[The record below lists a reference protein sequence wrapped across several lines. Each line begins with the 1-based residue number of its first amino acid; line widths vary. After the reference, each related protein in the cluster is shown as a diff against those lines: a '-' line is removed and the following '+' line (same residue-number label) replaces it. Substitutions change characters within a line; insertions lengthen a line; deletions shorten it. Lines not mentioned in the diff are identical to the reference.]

1 MCEGGTAPPPP
12 LERKGKEGGR
22 REIKGSAMKL
32 CDSKCNKVSLTWG
45 RGEERGEERVE
56 ERGEAL
62 RGRSGKGV
70 ETGRCRSSL
79 ILYIVKDMS
88 ASCTV

>member
-45 RGEERGEERVE
+45 RGEERGE
-56 ERGEAL
+56 AL